1 MFKGKRMNLSS
12 PRQGLLLFNAWVGG
26 MRVDRSRILCAI
38 LATIFFIVFTSHRL
52 ASYKMNT
59 TVWAKAPINYIERTC
74 PEPGYSVIG
83 TENKE
88 QAGKICIT
96 TLTDAKKADPLQKML
111 RWRNFNSLLDM
122 TWPNKQAYAQKH
134 GYYLFDES
142 DSLDTNRP
150 PSWSKIKAAQRL
162 LTEEN
167 CDWVFWLDADTVVM
181 NSEKTVEDFLPSE
194 TGKDLIITAQKG
206 GSYNAGAWLIRNTEW
221 SREFLDHWWN
231 MKEFVKPKG
240 LSVSGDNDALKAYLL
255 GMSKEYFDEH
265 ILVPPR
271 CTFNS
276 VTVFLSPEEAASMTQ
291 EEVEEQPWYM
301 HLEKYHKGDLI
312 AHVAGKNNK
321 IDTTAMLLKDA
332 V

>member
-1 MFKGKRMNLSS
+1 MNIKGKPLSAS
-12 PRQGLLLFNAWVGG
+12 IPRSLFTCYHQ
-26 MRVDRSRILCAI
+26 RFHRSRVLCV
-38 LATIFFIVFTSHRL
+38 LLVTVMFVVYSSHRY

-59 TVWAKAPINYIERTC
+59 TEWAKAPINDIERVC
-74 PEPGYSVIG
+74 PETGYPVL
-83 TENKE
+83 TNNK
-88 QAGKICIT
+88 QAAGKICIT

-122 TWPNKQAYAQKH
+122 TWPNKEAYAKKH

-142 DSLDTNRP
+142 DSLDTSRP
-150 PSWSKIKAAQRL
+150 PSWSKIRAAQRL
-162 LTEEN
+162 LEEEA

-181 NSEKTVEDFLPSE
+181 NSNKKIEDFLPSE
-194 TGKDLIITAQKG
+194 TGKDLLITEQKG

-221 SREFLDHWWN
+221 SREFLNHWWN
-231 MKEFVKPKG
+231 METFVKPKG
-240 LSVSGDNDALKAYLL
+240 LSVSGDNDALKHYLTKE
-255 GMSKEYFDEH
+255 MTKEYFEEH

-276 VTVFLSPEEAASMTQ
+276 VTVFLPPQEAAAMTQ
-291 EEVEEQPWYM
+291 EKIKQQEWYM
-301 HLEKYHKGDLI
+301 HLEKYHKGDFI

-321 IDTTAMLLKDA
+321 IDTTALLLKDA